1 VSRLARLALRTV
13 PDEPDQVIRLHG
25 FRKLHPGVSI
35 YTGVGYWQVRVPEA
49 NGETIITRY
58 FLEELLDKLDTL
70 LSPSQV
76 DGESAGGEETTA

>member
-35 YTGVGYWQVRVPEA
+35 YTGVGYWQARVPEA
-49 NGETIITRY
+49 SGETIITRY
-58 FLEELLDKLDTL
+58 FLEELLDTL
-70 LSPSQV
+70 LSSPQAG
-76 DGESAGGEETTA
+76 GESAGGEEPTT

>member
-35 YTGVGYWQVRVPEA
+35 YTGVGYWQARIPEA
-49 NGETIITRY
+49 SGETIITRY
-58 FLEELLDKLDTL
+58 LLEELLDKLDTL
-70 LSPSQV
+70 LGSAQI
-76 DGESAGGEETTA
+76 DGESAGAEETTT

>member
-35 YTGVGYWQVRVPEA
+35 YTGVGYWQARVPEA

-70 LSPSQV
+70 LSPPQV